1 MDYDDNVLH
10 VSEVNKQVYKNASF
24 FQFKTVLKVQGGT
37 YPKVGAWIPGGS
49 CMYPKY
55 P

>member
-24 FQFKTVLKVQGGT
+24 FKTVLKV
-37 YPKVGAWIPGGS
+37 K
-49 CMYPKY
+49 
-55 P
+55 